1 MAYRA
6 CRQFQLFRHLA
17 LSQADVSADF
27 SDVVHVG
34 SPLNNLN
41 IRFVFFVR
49 KQNIRIVSRAN
60 IYNLYHSGM
69 NMKWYDLAKTLM
81 KSQGINQ
88 EQLAEH
94 LGITKGA
101 VSHWLNARREPSL
114 SEIAKILQFL
124 GKKNFS
130 VGAGGLI
137 IDDTLKG
144 DVEYAGPYIPGNK
157 YPVISS
163 VQAGSW
169 CEAVEPYTLK
179 DIDLWLESNAHI
191 QGDAFWLLV
200 EGESM
205 TAPTGLSIPEGTYV
219 LFDTGRD
226 AVNGSL
232 VIAKLSESNEAT
244 FKKLVIDG
252 GQRYLKGLNP
262 QWPLVPINGNCRII
276 GVAVETKLRLV

>member
-1 MAYRA
+1 MT
-6 CRQFQLFRHLA
+6 
-17 LSQADVSADF
+17 
-27 SDVVHVG
+27 
-34 SPLNNLN
+34 
-41 IRFVFFVR
+41 
-49 KQNIRIVSRAN
+49 
-60 IYNLYHSGM
+60 
-69 NMKWYDLAKTLM
+69 MKWYDLAKTLM

-144 DVEYAGPYIPGNK
+144 DVEYAGPYSPGNK

-276 GVAVETKLRLV
+276 GVAVETKLRLI

>member
-1 MAYRA
+1 M
-6 CRQFQLFRHLA
+6 
-17 LSQADVSADF
+17 S
-27 SDVVHVG
+27 
-34 SPLNNLN
+34 
-41 IRFVFFVR
+41 
-49 KQNIRIVSRAN
+49 
-60 IYNLYHSGM
+60 
-69 NMKWYDLAKTLM
+69 MKWYDLAKTLM